1 MTRRILSTAMR
12 AAAYIEYALTEALT
26 EATPTKAEARQYRR
40 SAGDRIAAIL
50 AGLVMVLVGL
60 VLALAILSVV
70 FIGAAALGGALVS
83 PMYYGWPSPRAAI
96 PGCLLG
102 GAAMLR
108 GSYRLLRDFRR
119 LDGNLPWPSS
129 AYSLIW
135 VYAGGGLQLG
145 SLWAAYACVCDD
157 VSSSLGGPLIDFQ

>member
-1 MTRRILSTAMR
+1 MTQQ
-12 AAAYIEYALTEALT
+12 
-26 EATPTKAEARQYRR
+26 AEARQYRR
-40 SAGDRIAAIL
+40 SPGDRIAAIL
-50 AGLVMVLVGL
+50 AGLVLALVLVALGL
-60 VLALAILSVV
+60 LLLSVV

-83 PMYYGWPSPRAAI
+83 PLYYGWPSPRAAI

-108 GSYRLLRDFRR
+108 GYYRLLRGFRR
-119 LDGNLPWPSS
+119 LDGAPSWPSS

-135 VYAGGGLQLG
+135 VYAGGGLGIG

-157 VSSSLGGPLIDFQ
+157 VMFQDGGSAIYFN